1 MATPGI
7 GQRQYSFGEFTLDVD
22 GGALRKGSDEVRL
35 RRQSFEVL
43 RYLLEHHGR
52 LVSKKELLDSVWGD
66 TVVTDGSLTQCVI
79 DVRRAIGDDARQTI
93 RTLPRRGYVFAAPV
107 IESPSSHDAIAPSQ
121 SAGRDTRGSWPLA
134 AGAVLLLAAAAAW
147 WLLPFDSPAE
157 TDQASRLDHIAVLPF
172 ADMSEA
178 GDHGYF
184 SDGIAEEILN
194 LLAESPD
201 LHVIARTS
209 SFTFRGEDADIAT
222 IAEKL
227 GVAHVLQGSVRRS
240 DNRLRI
246 TSQLIETATSTEVWS
261 DSYEREVGDVLVL
274 QSEIAAAV
282 AVALKATLSV
292 DAVTPPAESANA
304 EAYERYLQGRLFH
317 NRRAQG
323 DAERA
328 EEYFRQALEID
339 ATYGRAWAGLA
350 GVYFVRMAEDN
361 SEKVATLAAWKEAVE
376 QALRYAPEDPEVQ
389 LRAAHF
395 YWNNG
400 QRDTARKHVRQAT
413 VLDPNNPLVLAAWAG
428 SNVFHGRLDEAIAR
442 QRQVV
447 ALDPLGAIEQRNLA
461 VMLAGA
467 GRYDE
472 ALSHEQKALDLNP
485 AYRPEFERLVS
496 AIFTAQG
503 RFEEALEIVRRW
515 PAGGNRDR
523 GLGLI
528 YHGLGRSSE
537 ATAALENLTAG
548 TDADAAFAAAEVYG
562 YRGELDEA
570 FKWLHTCLDRA
581 NPYGREAWMTEARLS
596 PFLVTLHDDPRW
608 EKTLVHSH

>member
-1 MATPGI
+1 MATPGT

-43 RYLLEHHGR
+43 HYLLEHHGR

-66 TVVTDGSLTQCVI
+66 TVVTDGSLTQCMI

-107 IESPSSHDAIAPSQ
+107 TESPSSHDAIAPSRP
-121 SAGRDTRGSWPLA
+121 ARRDTRGPWPLA
-134 AGAVLLLAAAAAW
+134 AGAVLLLAAAVVW

-157 TDQASRLDHIAVLPF
+157 TDQAPRLNHIAVLPF
-172 ADMSEA
+172 ADMSEG

-209 SFTFRGEDADIAT
+209 SFSFRGEDADIAT
-222 IAEKL
+222 IADKL

-246 TSQLIETATSTEVWS
+246 TSQLIETANSTEVWS
-261 DSYEREVGDVLVL
+261 DTYEREVGDLLVL

-292 DAVTPPAESANA
+292 DAVMTPAEPANA
-304 EAYERYLQGRLFH
+304 RAYERYLQGRLFH
-317 NRRAQG
+317 NRRGPG
-323 DAERA
+323 DSARA
-328 EEYFRQALEID
+328 EEYFREAVEID
-339 ATYGRAWAGLA
+339 PNYGRAWAGLS
-350 GVYFVRMAEDN
+350 GVYFVRMADGGEN
-361 SEKVATLAAWKEAVE
+361 VGTLAAWQEAVE
-376 QALRYAPEDPEVQ
+376 QALRHAPEDPEVQ
-389 LRAAHF
+389 LRAARF

-400 QRDTARKHVRQAT
+400 HRDTARKHVRQAT
-413 VLDPNNPLVLAAWAG
+413 VLDPNNPMVLAAWAG

-447 ALDPLGAIEQRNLA
+447 ALDPLSSIEQRNLA
-461 VMLAGA
+461 AMLAGA
-467 GRYDE
+467 GRFEE
-472 ALSHEQKALDLNP
+472 ALLHEQKALDLSP
-485 AYRPEFERLVS
+485 AYRPEFERQVS
-496 AIFTAQG
+496 GIFTAQG
-503 RFEEALEIVRRW
+503 HFEEALDIVRRW
-515 PAGGNRDR
+515 PAGENQDR
-523 GLGLI
+523 GLALV
-528 YHGLGRSSE
+528 YHGLGRSSD
-537 ATAALENLTAG
+537 ANAALGKLTARA
-548 TDADAAFAAAEVYG
+548 DAGAAFAAAEVYG
-562 YRGELDEA
+562 YRKEPDEA
-570 FKWLHTCLDRA
+570 FKWLVTCLQRA
-581 NPYGREAWMTEARLS
+581 NHYARDRHATEARLS
-596 PFLVTLHDDPRW
+596 PFLVTLRDDPRW
-608 EKTLVHSH
+608 EETLVHSH